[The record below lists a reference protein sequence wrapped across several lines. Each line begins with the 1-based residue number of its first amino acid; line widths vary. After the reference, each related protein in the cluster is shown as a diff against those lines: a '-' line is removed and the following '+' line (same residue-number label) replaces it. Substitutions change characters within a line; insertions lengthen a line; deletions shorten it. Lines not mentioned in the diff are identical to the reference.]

1 MNVPKISVLMSVYN
15 ETESDLRASV
25 ESVLNQTFKDFEFI
39 IVNDNPTNDAIKSI
53 ITKYAEKDS
62 RIKLV
67 FNKYNIGLA
76 ASLNK
81 AAKIAT
87 GEFYIRTDADDIC
100 DLRRFEK
107 QYKIIKENDYDLVC
121 SDYYIIDE
129 NGEIIDKL
137 DLWYDSVSISKL
149 LPLKNII
156 HHPTVIIRAD
166 SFNSLGGYRDFPCAQ
181 DYDLWLRMK
190 EANYKFY
197 MINEKLLYYRVRPNS
212 ITNKNR
218 YKQIN
223 TIRYI
228 RKLYYDKR
236 KTSID
241 SYNYSNYLKF
251 LDDNGVN
258 DPETVNKVL
267 KSLEQFSEGK
277 KYIKNKEIFL
287 GFFKIIKAI
296 TGTNYYIKNLPTKV
310 KFFVYSKL
318 LKISY
323 ILYRRFLEEKYVD

>member
-1 MNVPKISVLMSVYN
+1 MANISVLMSVYN
-15 ETESDLRASV
+15 ETPSDLIASI
-25 ESVLNQTFKDFEFI
+25 ESVLNQTYKDFEFI
-39 IVNDNPTNDAIKSI
+39 IVNDNPTNDTIKSI
-53 ITKYAEKDS
+53 ITRYAEKDS

-67 FNKYNIGLA
+67 FNKHNLGLA

-81 AAKIAT
+81 AAKIAN

-107 QYKIIKENDYDLVC
+107 QYKIIKENGYDLVC
-121 SDYYIIDE
+121 SDYYVIDE
-129 NGEIIDKL
+129 NGKIIDKP

-149 LPLKNII
+149 LPFKNII

-166 SFNSLGGYRDFPCAQ
+166 SFNNLGGYRNFPCAQ

-190 EANYKFY
+190 ETDCKFY
-197 MINEKLLYYRVRPNS
+197 MINEKLLYYRVRSNS
-212 ITNKNR
+212 ISNKNR

-236 KTSID
+236 KNSLN
-241 SYNYSNYLKF
+241 SYNYNDYLKF

-258 DPETVNKVL
+258 NPEAISKFL
-267 KSLEQFSEGK
+267 KSQEQLRQGK
-277 KYIKNKEIFL
+277 KYIKNKKIIL
-287 GFFKIIKAI
+287 GLFKIIKGI
-296 TGTNYYIKNLPTKV
+296 ISTDYYIQNLPNKI
-310 KFFVYSKL
+310 KFTIYSKI
-318 LKISY
+318 LKMSY
-323 ILYRRFLEEKYVD
+323 ILYRRFQEDKYVN